1 MKITLIAGARPN
13 FMKIAA
19 LIHAIQAA
27 QKQGKNVQFR
37 LVHTGQHY
45 DKNMS
50 DTFFE
55 ELGIPAP
62 DVNLGCG
69 GGTQAEQTAAIMVAF
84 EKELLAHPTD
94 VVLVV
99 GDVTSTMACSIV
111 AKKLNTKV
119 CHVEAGIRSWDLTM
133 PEEINRMVTDSLAD
147 YMFTTSEVA
156 NRNLHRMGAYPQPLP
171 EGMGERPT
179 PNPSLKGGEYRRG
192 DCFARVFG
200 AHTADR
206 SQYDLMKEN
215 ASTNRKN
222 PTEAEAIMWSLL
234 RRNNL
239 GLHFRRQHII
249 LDYIVDFACI
259 EKGLII
265 ELDGGYHNNP
275 EQQQLDLQRTAHLQ
289 QLGYT
294 ELRFANE
301 ELLCEP
307 ESVIEKI
314 ESIAFSLPS
323 LQGRDGE
330 RPCQRY
336 WFVGN
341 VMIDTLLANR
351 ARFRKPEVWD
361 RLGLKEKQY
370 IVMTMHR
377 PANVDEEN
385 HLRAMM
391 EQIIDNVHGL
401 PVIFPIHPRTA
412 KIFYNLWKPTSDS
425 SLKGREV
432 CEDSEDILAKR
443 FPNLHIVEPLGY
455 LEFNYLVERAKAV
468 VTDSG
473 GITEETTVMGVP
485 CITLRDNTERP
496 ETCTVGTNELIGT
509 KPEAIKPALDK
520 LFAGEWKKG
529 AIPELWDGH
538 AAERIIAIL
547 AEL

>member
-13 FMKIAA
+13 FMKVAPIIKAIKAA
-19 LIHAIQAA
+19 EAA
-27 QKQGKNVQFR
+27 GKDMHYR

-69 GGTQAEQTAAIMVAF
+69 GGSQAEQTAAIMVAF
-84 EKELLAHPTD
+84 EKELMAHPTD

-147 YMFTTSEVA
+147 YMFTTSDVA
-156 NRNLHRMGAYPQPLP
+156 NRNLIRQGAVMMNDGMSEAKPLNDGMMP
-171 EGMGERPT
+171 EDKYA
-179 PNPSLKGGEYRRG
+179 NQ
-192 DCFARVFG
+192 RV
-200 AHTADR
+200 
-206 SQYDLMKEN
+206 
-215 ASTNRKN
+215 
-222 PTEAEAIMWSLL
+222 
-234 RRNNL
+234 
-239 GLHFRRQHII
+239 
-249 LDYIVDFACI
+249 
-259 EKGLII
+259 
-265 ELDGGYHNNP
+265 
-275 EQQQLDLQRTAHLQ
+275 QQRVWH
-289 QLGYT
+289 
-294 ELRFANE
+294 
-301 ELLCEP
+301 
-307 ESVIEKI
+307 
-314 ESIAFSLPS
+314 
-323 LQGRDGE
+323 
-330 RPCQRY
+330 
-336 WFVGN
+336 VGN

-361 RLGLKEKQY
+361 ELQLREKEF

-412 KIFYNLWKPTSDS
+412 KLFYGLWGD
-425 SLKGREV
+425 EA
-432 CEDSEDILAKR
+432 ELAKR
-443 FPNLHIVEPLGY
+443 LPNLHIVEPMGY

-509 KPEAIKPALDK
+509 NPAAIKPALDK

-538 AAERIIAIL
+538 TAERIIAIL
-547 AEL
+547 ADL